1 MMYNMEMRED
11 FTDSGGA
18 TSGCVVAF
26 SCGIAALAFAD
37 YLSTVGAAGFVISP
51 VALHFISPALAEAP
65 AALRRSLLPTFC
77 PQWVCGQLFGV
88 AALGSGPAPS
98 RAIRCTGCPGEETTP
113 EA

>member
-37 YLSTVGAAGFVISP
+37 FLSTVGAEGFVISP
-51 VALHFISPALAEAP
+51 MALHFISPALAEAP
-65 AALRRSLLPTFC
+65 AA
-77 PQWVCGQLFGV
+77 
-88 AALGSGPAPS
+88 
-98 RAIRCTGCPGEETTP
+98 
-113 EA
+113 